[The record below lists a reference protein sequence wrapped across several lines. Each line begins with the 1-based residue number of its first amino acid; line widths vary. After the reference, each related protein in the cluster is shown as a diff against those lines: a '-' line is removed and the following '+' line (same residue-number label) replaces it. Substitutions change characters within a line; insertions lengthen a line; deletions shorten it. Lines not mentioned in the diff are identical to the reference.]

1 MPAQQLMNMSTNKFL
16 TEILEQPAAI
26 GNIIHFY
33 SAPEGME
40 LLRKTREAIAQ
51 RNIHDVVFTGMG
63 SSFFISFA
71 AASLFNQQ
79 GIHAHYI
86 NTSELLHYNL
96 SLLNRPTLL
105 VCASQSG
112 ESYEIKEVLE
122 RLPQSVYCVGIVNE
136 EDSALARKADVAL
149 LCKGGREEMT
159 STKTYVLT
167 SLAACILGLYLSDR
181 WNAHTQRQLA
191 GLQAKFED
199 MLANHDQW
207 LDKGLDFLGDL
218 TTLQIIAR
226 GPSFSTA
233 SQSALMFKEATHIAA
248 TGILGGEFRH
258 GPMEMVAPGFKS
270 VLFASE
276 GRTLEQSL
284 KMAEDIAGFG
294 GRVWLITNSHDA
306 AKHVT
311 DNILPV
317 YVDEQDEFLFSI
329 LSIVPLQLFIDEYAK
344 RHGFEAGSFSRGA
357 KVTVTE

>member
-1 MPAQQLMNMSTNKFL
+1 MRVHACTTVNEYVNQISFF

-122 RLPQSVYCVGIVNE
+122 HLPAVGV
-136 EDSALARKADVAL
+136 LRRH
-149 LCKGGREEMT
+149 CQRGG
-159 STKTYVLT
+159 
-167 SLAACILGLYLSDR
+167 
-181 WNAHTQRQLA
+181 
-191 GLQAKFED
+191 
-199 MLANHDQW
+199 
-207 LDKGLDFLGDL
+207 
-218 TTLQIIAR
+218 
-226 GPSFSTA
+226 
-233 SQSALMFKEATHIAA
+233 
-248 TGILGGEFRH
+248 
-258 GPMEMVAPGFKS
+258 
-270 VLFASE
+270 
-276 GRTLEQSL
+276 
-284 KMAEDIAGFG
+284 
-294 GRVWLITNSHDA
+294 
-306 AKHVT
+306 
-311 DNILPV
+311 
-317 YVDEQDEFLFSI
+317 
-329 LSIVPLQLFIDEYAK
+329 
-344 RHGFEAGSFSRGA
+344 
-357 KVTVTE
+357 

>member
-1 MPAQQLMNMSTNKFL
+1 
-16 TEILEQPAAI
+16 
-26 GNIIHFY
+26 
-33 SAPEGME
+33 
-40 LLRKTREAIAQ
+40 
-51 RNIHDVVFTGMG
+51 
-63 SSFFISFA
+63 
-71 AASLFNQQ
+71 
-79 GIHAHYI
+79 
-86 NTSELLHYNL
+86 
-96 SLLNRPTLL
+96 
-105 VCASQSG
+105 
-112 ESYEIKEVLE
+112 
-122 RLPQSVYCVGIVNE
+122 
-136 EDSALARKADVAL
+136 
-149 LCKGGREEMT
+149 MT

-181 WNAHTQRQLA
+181 WNTHTQRQLA
-191 GLQAKFED
+191 ALQTKFED
-199 MLANHDQW
+199 MLASHEEW
-207 LDKGLDFLGDL
+207 LGRGLDFLGDL

-294 GRVWLITNSHDA
+294 GRVWLITNSRDA
-306 AKHVT
+306 AQHAT
-311 DNILPV
+311 DKILPV